1 MNPIH
6 ETSVFINI
14 LVCSY
19 PTDSLL
25 RIVYGI
31 IPYKLNIVKITLE
44 SRYSNGKNLTKR
56 SFLPRANN
64 NVKKISKTFM
74 KHTKTQ
80 KKLLP
85 FVPQNANLAK
95 FTAKKSKLGKGA
107 SFTISMFYLLI

>member
-1 MNPIH
+1 
-6 ETSVFINI
+6 
-14 LVCSY
+14 
-19 PTDSLL
+19 
-25 RIVYGI
+25 
-31 IPYKLNIVKITLE
+31 
-44 SRYSNGKNLTKR
+44 
-56 SFLPRANN
+56 
-64 NVKKISKTFM
+64 M